1 MSSIRET
8 KIKTLNCLLIHSFI
22 YMYNGPSNEH
32 GGNVMEEATV
42 RSKGAPGERA
52 VSPVVAGAV
61 LM

>member
-1 MSSIRET
+1 
-8 KIKTLNCLLIHSFI
+8 
-22 YMYNGPSNEH
+22 MYDDPSNEH

-42 RSKGAPGERA
+42 QSKGAPGGRA

>member
-22 YMYNGPSNEH
+22 YMYDDPSNEH
-32 GGNVMEEATV
+32 GGNVMEEA
-42 RSKGAPGERA
+42 SKGAPGGRA
-52 VSPVVAGAV
+52 VAPTIAGAV